1 MQILYDTS
9 IAIALRDGSPPI
21 LERHERSD
29 AAASISV
36 VTMMELEGGVARTAL
51 GREQR
56 RAALDAVYENFGVL
70 AFTSREA
77 MVYGQ
82 IVHQLGLTRSKII
95 DRMIAA
101 TALTH
106 GLHLATLNPRDF
118 RAVAG
123 LQLEAW

>member
-21 LERHERSD
+21 LARHEQSD

-36 VTMMELEGGVARTAL
+36 VTMVELEGGVARSAV
-51 GREQR
+51 GRGQR

-70 AFTSREA
+70 AFTSQEA
-77 MVYGQ
+77 TVYGQ
-82 IVHQLGLTRSKII
+82 IVRQLGFARSKII

-101 TALTH
+101 TAMTH
-106 GLHLATLNPRDF
+106 GLRLATLNARDF
-118 RAVAG
+118 RAIAG
-123 LQLEAW
+123 LQLETW